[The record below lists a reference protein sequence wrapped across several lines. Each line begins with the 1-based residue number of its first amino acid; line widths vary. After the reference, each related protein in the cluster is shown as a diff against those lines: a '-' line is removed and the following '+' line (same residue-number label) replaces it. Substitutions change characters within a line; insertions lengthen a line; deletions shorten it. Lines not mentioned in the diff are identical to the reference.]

1 MRKHSLCA
9 GITLGLFAAVAFPAA
24 VSANSSWYW
33 ISETRPFDILP
44 WVILITLAAETI
56 AINFIPR
63 IRQLPKVFCI
73 VTLANLVSF
82 ALPYLIQFLLYHM
95 QGFDFDK
102 YINGWPSYII
112 GILYGLLTVAAEL
125 PLIYFLLRKHADSRI
140 QLILTIL
147 LVNIATTG
155 IVACFERVF
164 CVGEW

>member
-1 MRKHSLCA
+1 
-9 GITLGLFAAVAFPAA
+9 
-24 VSANSSWYW
+24 
-33 ISETRPFDILP
+33 
-44 WVILITLAAETI
+44 
-56 AINFIPR
+56 
-63 IRQLPKVFCI
+63 
-73 VTLANLVSF
+73 
-82 ALPYLIQFLLYHM
+82 M

-155 IVACFERVF
+155 IVACFERVV